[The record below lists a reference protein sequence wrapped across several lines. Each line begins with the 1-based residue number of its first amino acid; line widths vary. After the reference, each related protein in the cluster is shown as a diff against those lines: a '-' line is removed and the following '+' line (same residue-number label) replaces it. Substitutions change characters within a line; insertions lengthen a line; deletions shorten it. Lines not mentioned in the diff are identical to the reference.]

1 MCLVCAPV
9 TALVGQYF
17 AATRWRVAKPESNGM
32 REKMQQYWWLILLSV
47 LCGVAGQTV
56 IKIGVSQPG
65 ASEAAAG
72 FLPLVMMI
80 LRSPMVL
87 LGLVLYGL
95 GALAWIAVLA
105 RVDLSIAYPF
115 LALNFILVT
124 LSSQYLLGENVPGL
138 RWLGVLVICSGIFL
152 VARSSI

>member
-1 MCLVCAPV
+1 MGEAIQSLRSVSHGAQRE
-9 TALVGQYF
+9 TD
-17 AATRWRVAKPESNGM
+17 GM
-32 REKMQQYWWLILLSV
+32 RVQMLQYWWLILLSA

-56 IKIGVSQPG
+56 IKLGVSQPG
-65 ASEAAAG
+65 AAEAVAG
-72 FLPLVMMI
+72 FLPLVGMI
-80 LRSPMVL
+80 LRSPLVL

-105 RVDLSIAYPF
+105 RVDLSVAYPF

-124 LSSQYLLGENVPGL
+124 FSSYFLLGEEVPTL

-152 VARSSI
+152 VARSSV